1 LAWPSPATSSL
12 SIIQPFHGGSSGL
25 FSTHPPMEK
34 RIEKL
39 ETLALGIRPSA

>member
-1 LAWPSPATSSL
+1 MTDASPAMSSL
-12 SIIQPFHGGSSGL
+12 FIVQPFHGGMAGL

-39 ETLALGIRPSA
+39 ETLARDLRPSA